1 MRYKGFD
8 VQLLVTGSIGI
19 DTVISPYGQAD
30 GVLGGSAVYFA
41 FAACQYIPVRLV
53 GVVGDDFPA
62 EFKQTLASK
71 NIDLAGLE
79 ERAGSKTF
87 RWTGK
92 YQDDVNKRDTLSVD
106 LNVLGERGPDVP
118 ASFANSDI
126 VFLANSH
133 PALQRELLS
142 KVTKPKLVVC
152 DTMDLWINTEKDSL
166 LETLRMVNGLII
178 NDAEAQMLTGKLNVV
193 EAGESLLGLGPDFVI
208 VKKGEHGAL
217 LVTREGPVAI
227 PAFPSKEVRDPTGA
241 GDSFAGGVLGYLAEQ
256 GKFDRDAVRRAMVHG
271 TIAASFTIE
280 DFSLRRVEKLTRDE
294 INQRVDGYINM
305 LQFNG

>member
-1 MRYKGFD
+1 M
-8 VQLLVTGSIGI
+8 QLLVTGSIGI

-41 FAACQYIPVRLV
+41 FAACQYVPVRLV

-62 EFKQTLASK
+62 EFKQALSTK

-106 LNVLGERGPDVP
+106 LNVLGEHGPSVP

-142 KVTKPKLVVC
+142 KITKPKLVVC
-152 DTMDLWINTEKDSL
+152 DTMDLWINLEKESL

-193 EAGESLLGLGPDFVI
+193 EAGESLLSLGPNFVI

-217 LVTREGPVAI
+217 LLTKEGPVAI
-227 PAFPSKEVRDPTGA
+227 PAFPSKDVRDPTGA

-256 GKFDRDAVRRAMVHG
+256 GKFDRDTIRRAMVHG
-271 TIAASFTIE
+271 TVAASYAID
-280 DFSLRRVEKLTRDE
+280 DFSLRRVEKITRDE
-294 INQRVDGYINM
+294 INQRVDGYISM
-305 LQFNG
+305 LKFND

>member
-1 MRYKGFD
+1 M
-8 VQLLVTGSIGI
+8 QLLVTGSIGI

-41 FAACQYIPVRLV
+41 FAACQYVPVRLV
-53 GVVGDDFPA
+53 GVVGDDFPTD
-62 EFKQTLASK
+62 FRQTLAAK
-71 NIDLAGLE
+71 NIDLDGLE

-87 RWTGK
+87 RWTGQ

-106 LNVLGERGPDVP
+106 LNVLAERGPAVP
-118 ASFANSDI
+118 ESFADSDI

-166 LETLRMVNGLII
+166 LETLRMVHGLII
-178 NDAEAQMLTGKLNVV
+178 NDAEAQMLTGKLNVI
-193 EAGESLLGLGPDFVI
+193 EAGESLLSLGPNFII

-217 LVTREGPVAI
+217 LITSEGPVAI
-227 PAFPSKEVRDPTGA
+227 PAFPSKDVRDPTGA
-241 GDSFAGGVLGYLAEQ
+241 GDSFAGGLLGYLAER
-256 GKFDRDAVRRAMVHG
+256 GRFDRDALSRAMVHG

-294 INQRVDGYINM
+294 INQRVDGFINM
-305 LQFNG
+305 LQFND